1 MALKKNTN
9 GSNTSFLT
17 VVKGRLARRVPEGTE
32 GAESRELENGPN
44 KGSIIFEEFFSEVSG
59 YLIGNGLVE
68 TPYGDMIEIALK
80 DPNEDESYQIR
91 IPWDSRIRDQFVRRI
106 PEIDVE
112 KPLEIICFPD
122 KKDQTP
128 VLLVKQGGENLKT
141 HFTRENPGECPSAE
155 KKIDKKGK
163 ETWSF
168 EERDAYLWKLTE
180 EFFDKFKS
188 DEKPKYQE
196 AVEDDPEPEEEE
208 ESSDK
213 ADDSV
218 PF

>member
-9 GSNTSFLT
+9 SNNISFLT
-17 VVKGRLARRVPEGTE
+17 VVKGRLARRVPEGTD

-59 YLIGNGLVE
+59 YLIGKGLVE
-68 TPYGDMIEIALK
+68 TPYGDMIEISLK
-80 DPNEDESYQIR
+80 DPEEDESYQIR

-112 KPLEIICFPD
+112 KPIEIVCFPD
-122 KKDQTP
+122 KKDQAP
-128 VLLVKQGGENLKT
+128 VLLVKQGGEILKN
-141 HFTRENPGECPSAE
+141 HFTRESPGDCPPAE

-168 EERDAYLWKLTE
+168 EERDAFLWKLTE
-180 EFFDKFKS
+180 EFFEKFEGE
-188 DEKPKYQE
+188 EKPKYQE
-196 AVEDDPEPEEEE
+196 SANEDEENGAIENNN
-208 ESSDK
+208 SKSQ
-213 ADDSV
+213 V